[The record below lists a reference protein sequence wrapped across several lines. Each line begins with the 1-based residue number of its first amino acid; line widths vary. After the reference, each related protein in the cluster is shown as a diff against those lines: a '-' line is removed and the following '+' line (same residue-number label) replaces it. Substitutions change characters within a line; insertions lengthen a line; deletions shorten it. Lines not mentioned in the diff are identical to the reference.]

1 VISSTYNNP
10 IGKVYVIAPD
20 SNILTIIRTDTDVIS
35 TLFTM
40 QGLGVDVHATTQ
52 YSAATGTTSNT
63 PANTIVTSDSSGSGA
78 P

>member
-1 VISSTYNNP
+1 V
-10 IGKVYVIAPD
+10 VAPD
-20 SNILTIIRTDTDVIS
+20 SNILTIIRTDTDIIT

-63 PANTIVTSDSSGSGA
+63 PANTIVTSDSPGSGA